1 MTLPRLFGL
10 VGAVLFAVSA
20 RAADPK
26 APDLSDLREALT
38 TADKRGENVGAIREA
53 LTAFEKAMAKGAIKP
68 GAEAAP
74 APAELTALRQAVE
87 LAARKGEDVAAISK
101 ALGQIEKAV
110 TGREYERPKPEVKPE
125 PEPALPQPQ
134 PFRPRPGFGGPGGDF
149 GRRPGGVVISGV
161 GAGFNS
167 TSVTISGGNFTI
179 KATQGDVTYEITGQT
194 NGTEAPKILIR
205 DGEKKIETD
214 DLKKVP
220 EAYRASAEK
229 LLKSVTRP

>member
-1 MTLPRLFGL
+1 MTFPRLL
-10 VGAVLFAVSA
+10 AALGAVLIACSA

-26 APDLSDLREALT
+26 APDLSDLREAVAA
-38 TADKRGENVGAIREA
+38 ADKRGENVGAIREA
-53 LTAFEKAMAKGAIKP
+53 LTALEKALAKGAIKP
-68 GAEAAP
+68 GAEAP
-74 APAELTALRQAVE
+74 PAELTALRAAVE
-87 LAARKGEDVAAISK
+87 LALRKGESVGAVSKELGLVEK
-101 ALGQIEKAV
+101 AL
-110 TGREYERPKPEVKPE
+110 TGREYERPRQEVKAE

-134 PFRPRPGFGGPGGDF
+134 PFRPRPGFGGPGGEF
-149 GRRPGGVVISGV
+149 GRRPGGGVVISGV

-179 KATQGDVTYEITGQT
+179 KARQGEVTYEITGQT

-220 EAYRASAEK
+220 EDYRASAEK